1 MIHGK
6 SVLALITARGG
17 SKGVPGKNILPIG
30 GKPLIQWTIDAAR
43 ASKYV
48 DRLIL
53 SSDDEA
59 IMAAAAA
66 GGCEVPFRREAQL
79 ASDTASSI
87 DVVVDA
93 LRRVPGHDIVLLLQP
108 TSPLR
113 DTTDIDGTLERL
125 MASGAPSCV
134 SVRPAEEHPYWT
146 FRTDADGRLLR
157 YAEPPAGLPTR
168 RQDLP
173 EAWCLNG
180 AVYAAHVSWFFK
192 SLSFLSEQTVSYPM
206 PAERSLDIDTPADVE
221 RLIAAVQ
228 QRARLSSNDQP
239 DTATTPR

>member
-6 SVLALITARGG
+6 SVLALITGRGG

-59 IMAAAAA
+59 IMAVAAA
-66 GGCEVPFRREAQL
+66 GGCEVPFRRSAHL

-93 LRRVPGHDIVLLLQP
+93 LERVSGHDIVLLLQP

-113 DTTDIDGTLERL
+113 EASDIDGTLERL
-125 MASGAPSCV
+125 IASEAPACV

-157 YAEPPAGLPTR
+157 YAEPPSGLPTR

-180 AVYAAHVSWFFK
+180 AVYAAHVGWFLK
-192 SLSFLSEQTVSYPM
+192 NRSFLTEQTVSHPM
-206 PAERSLDIDTPADVE
+206 PADRSLDIDTPADVE

>member
-1 MIHGK
+1 MIQGK

-17 SKGVPGKNILPIG
+17 SKGVPGKNILPVG

-43 ASKYV
+43 ASRYI

-53 SSDDEA
+53 SSDDDA

-66 GGCEVPFRREAQL
+66 GGCEVPFRRSADL

-87 DVVVDA
+87 DVVMDA
-93 LRRVPGHDIVLLLQP
+93 LERMPGHDIVVLLQP

-113 DTTDIDGTLERL
+113 NAADIDGTLERL
-125 MASGAPSCV
+125 LNTGAPSCV
-134 SVRPAEEHPYWT
+134 SVRAAEEHPYWT
-146 FRTDADGRLLR
+146 FRTDDDGRLLR

-180 AVYAAHVSWFFK
+180 AVYAAHAGWFVENR
-192 SLSFLSEQTVSYPM
+192 SFLTAQTVGHPM
-206 PAERSLDIDTPADVE
+206 PAERSLDIDTPADVQ

-228 QRARLSSNDQP
+228 ARPSSHEQP
-239 DTATTPR
+239 DTAKT